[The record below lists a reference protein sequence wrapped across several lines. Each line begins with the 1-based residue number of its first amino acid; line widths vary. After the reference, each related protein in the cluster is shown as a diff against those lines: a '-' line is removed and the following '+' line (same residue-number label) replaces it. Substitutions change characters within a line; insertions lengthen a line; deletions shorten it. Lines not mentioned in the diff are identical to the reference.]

1 MSSPPP
7 HERRPPPPQARGGQ
21 RLLGCLT
28 KLKAVG
34 VAVVVS
40 RVYGGQH
47 LGKARNRPGLR

>member
-1 MSSPPP
+1 MSAAL
-7 HERRPPPPQARGGQ
+7 PPQAHGGQ